1 MACLSSLDYAISG
14 RKEKVEEVS
23 AAVKVPTK
31 KKSKHQKA
39 SVSHAAPITES
50 AEEVSKDFESR

>member
-1 MACLSSLDYAISG
+1 MACLCFLDYAISE

-23 AAVKVPTK
+23 AVVKLPAK
-31 KKSKHQKA
+31 APRERRKA